1 MIYLK
6 NSDDG
11 KWWIVNRLILPRESA
26 PYIVHTR
33 RKKVLVTFWVFIRR
47 ITSHMIGGLCKVAE
61 LEEGG
66 SVINVINP
74 IEFYKMYLKQTLQ
87 CRLKCTLIGCL
98 DWVNLSKRGGK
109 DGVSRGLAG
118 LLRGISQGRSPRE
131 ILRSSPISPRKIPS
145 FPSLLLRF
153 TFYF

>member
-1 MIYLK
+1 
-6 NSDDG
+6 
-11 KWWIVNRLILPRESA
+11 
-26 PYIVHTR
+26 
-33 RKKVLVTFWVFIRR
+33 
-47 ITSHMIGGLCKVAE
+47 MIGGLCKVAE

-109 DGVSRGLAG
+109 DEV
-118 LLRGISQGRSPRE
+118 
-131 ILRSSPISPRKIPS
+131 
-145 FPSLLLRF
+145 F
-153 TFYF
+153 